1 MLAAAERAKEVRA
14 TLELVPN
21 DPPEGAGRLP
31 SERVPTPQERQAI
44 EALSYRMAGLSY
56 DQIAERMGVAV
67 DTVSKLVERNLT
79 RARNTIAEPMRD
91 LENSRLDRVQAA
103 IWPDALKGDPTA
115 VGLFLQIS
123 ARRARM
129 NGLDAPKQIALSANV
144 RVEMQQA
151 LADLRSVVLG
161 EVVSEALDE
170 RDDPSD
176 TDD

>member
-1 MLAAAERAKEVRA
+1 MLAAAERVEEVKA

-21 DPPEGAGRLP
+21 DPDEARRVAARQAEG
-31 SERVPTPQERQAI
+31 QAI
-44 EALSYRMAGLSY
+44 EALALRMAGLSY
-56 DQIAERMGVAV
+56 DQIAERMGVDV
-67 DTVSKLVERNLT
+67 VNVQKLVERQVT
-79 RARNTIAEPMRD
+79 RARNTLSEPMRD

-170 RDDPSD
+170 RDGPGDRD
-176 TDD
+176 G